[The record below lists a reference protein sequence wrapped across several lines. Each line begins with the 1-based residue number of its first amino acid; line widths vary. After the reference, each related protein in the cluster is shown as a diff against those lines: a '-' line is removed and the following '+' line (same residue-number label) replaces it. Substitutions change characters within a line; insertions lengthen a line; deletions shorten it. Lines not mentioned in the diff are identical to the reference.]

1 MFTNISMTG
10 TGLAVIIITYVLQW
24 LGVQFDANQV
34 TVIVKDV
41 IEVVGWLLTIIG
53 QLKRQDLSFG
63 FWRVK

>member
-1 MFTNISMTG
+1 MTG